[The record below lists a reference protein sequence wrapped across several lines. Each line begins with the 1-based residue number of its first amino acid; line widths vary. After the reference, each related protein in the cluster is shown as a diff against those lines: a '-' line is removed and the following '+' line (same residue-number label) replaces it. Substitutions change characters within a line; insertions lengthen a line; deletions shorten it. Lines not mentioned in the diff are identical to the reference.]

1 MHLGRASFDVRY
13 IQLARRTLESRRR
26 PPLPCMGNLF
36 VSEPRSTF
44 TAATHKPGF
53 FFNQRLNDLTIKELR
68 RLRVTTEDALRSAG
82 RCATDEQVAA
92 ELVPL
97 VAEIAKREAAEIV
110 Q

>member
-1 MHLGRASFDVRY
+1 
-13 IQLARRTLESRRR
+13 
-26 PPLPCMGNLF
+26 MGNLF

-68 RLRVTTEDALRSAG
+68 RLRVATEDALRSTG
-82 RCATDEQVAA
+82 RYATDEQVAAELVAA

-97 VAEIAKREAAEIV
+97 VAEIAKREAAVIV

>member
-1 MHLGRASFDVRY
+1 
-13 IQLARRTLESRRR
+13 
-26 PPLPCMGNLF
+26 MGNLF

-68 RLRVTTEDALRSAG
+68 RLRVTTEDALRSTG
-82 RCATDEQVAA
+82 RCTTDEQVAA

-97 VAEIAKREAAEIV
+97 VAEIAKREAAVIV